1 MSGFDPYQEFPVCLA
16 AAREDGT
23 TMAVDDESVYCGA
36 DRQMIG
42 FEALDA
48 RGSYTDPLVNDL
60 NSDTVHDFIDR
71 AFDDPSVIR
80 VDVYTDSYMGQR
92 PEVKPATSVML
103 DRSFT
108 PEAGDL
114 ADAIA
119 DQDLIT
125 VDETTQGGRVT
136 LHFPAADAG
145 RMADVYMFSAAR
157 LLAADATIDA
167 VNSEGQMTV
176 TIPTDIEPGEHRVAV
191 VFHDDGSLRWDAM
204 KVIDVKTPTPGT
216 NSNKPKT
223 GDTGTAEP
231 DANSAE
237 ADKPDMEITTPSD
250 GDKSTPTA
258 DAGGVKPA
266 GSTSDKDNDDTLAST
281 GAPIIFPLAATI
293 LLVGAGITLRHR

>member
-204 KVIDVKTPTPGT
+204 KVIDVKTPTPRHEFQQAG
-216 NSNKPKT
+216 NGRHGHRRARCQQRGSRQARY
-223 GDTGTAEP
+223 GDH
-231 DANSAE
+231 DA
-237 ADKPDMEITTPSD
+237 
-250 GDKSTPTA
+250 
-258 DAGGVKPA
+258 
-266 GSTSDKDNDDTLAST
+266 
-281 GAPIIFPLAATI
+281 
-293 LLVGAGITLRHR
+293 